1 MLKPQYIGHLMQRAD
16 SLEKTLRLEKIEG
29 KGQAEDERLDSITNS
44 MDMNL
49 SKLQERVKDREAWC
63 AAVHGVTKS

>member
-1 MLKPQYIGHLMQRAD
+1 M
-16 SLEKTLRLEKIEG
+16 IEG

-49 SKLQERVKDREAWC
+49 SKLLETVEGR
-63 AAVHGVTKS
+63 